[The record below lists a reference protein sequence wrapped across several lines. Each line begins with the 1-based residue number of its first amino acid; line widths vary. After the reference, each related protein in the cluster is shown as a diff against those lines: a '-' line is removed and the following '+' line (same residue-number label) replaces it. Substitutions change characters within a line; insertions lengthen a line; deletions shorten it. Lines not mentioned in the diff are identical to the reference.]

1 VYWGQNSCGSNY
13 QEKSLSD
20 VCSEKAVDMVI
31 ITYLN
36 QFFDFNNAYKAPTL
50 NLASLHCNATF
61 KVKFPDLLNCSDIGK
76 DIKTCQEKGK
86 KVMLSLGGPNGTYGF
101 EDLYQAGNFAVLI
114 WQMFLGGSN
123 ASLVRP
129 FGDAVLNGIE
139 LDIRNHRLYGY
150 KEFVRSLRYIIDHNQ
165 NKTKYYISAKVSCA
179 DNSTELISHL
189 LSQRSLHF
197 ITLHLYC
204 SPCHYAGPPYDS
216 NFTYI
221 WSQWKSIVNN
231 LQIQM
236 FLGLI
241 AKSINNCQCIDR
253 DNTAHLL
260 KLVSK
265 TASFGGVMI
274 WDSSCDG
281 SNRVNGITYS
291 EYISKV
297 LNDKN
302 K

>member
-1 VYWGQNSCGSNY
+1 
-13 QEKSLSD
+13 
-20 VCSEKAVDMVI
+20 MVI

-76 DIKTCQEKGK
+76 DIKTCQGKGK
-86 KVMLSLGGPNGTYGF
+86 KVMLTLGGPNATF
-101 EDLYQAGNFAVLI
+101 ESPHQAGDFARI
-114 WQMFLGGSN
+114 MWQMFLGGSN
-123 ASLVRP
+123 VSLVRP
-129 FGDAVLNGIE
+129 FGDAILDGIE
-139 LDIRNHRLYGY
+139 LDIQDYRLNGY
-150 KEFVRSLRYIIDHNQ
+150 DVFVRSLRYIIDHNQ

-221 WSQWKSIVNN
+221 WSYWENIVNN
-231 LQIQM
+231 LQIQI
-236 FLGLI
+236 FLSLI
-241 AKSINNCQCIDR
+241 AESIDDCQCIDR

-274 WDSSCDG
+274 WDSSCDS
-281 SNRVNGITYS
+281 SNCVNGITYS
-291 EYISKV
+291 QYISKV
-297 LNDKN
+297 LNDK
-302 K
+302 KK